1 MSVNAIGGYVDFPV
15 SQITS
20 VKTASADTT
29 TRNTNGDSVSISS
42 GALMANL
49 LTDFMDGAGK
59 DGVIILDEIRAFR
72 DKEIALTQNILRD
85 TLKDL
90 NLKSVGR
97 LQIDMDPRTNE
108 VLVTGGTEEQNNA
121 IATAL
126 QQNDSF
132 RNAWNAASGSST
144 FLAAAEASI
153 PFQNAYSSD
162 PEAAVAQYNWLFNK
176 DWDFN
181 MYFEDGKVDYSVT

>member
-1 MSVNAIGGYVDFPV
+1 MGVNAIGGYVDFPV
-15 SQITS
+15 NQITS

-29 TRNTNGDSVSISS
+29 TRHTDGDSVSISS
-42 GALMANL
+42 GAVMANL
-49 LTDFMDGAGK
+49 LTNFMDGAGK
-59 DGVIILDEIRAFR
+59 DGVISLDEIRAFC

-90 NLKSVGR
+90 NLESVGR
-97 LQIDMDPRTNE
+97 LQVDMDPHTNK

-126 QQNDSF
+126 QENDLF

-144 FLAAAEASI
+144 LVAAAEASI
-153 PFQNAYSSD
+153 PFQNA
-162 PEAAVAQYNWLFNK
+162 
-176 DWDFN
+176 
-181 MYFEDGKVDYSVT
+181 